1 MKIQFVNI
9 ELFYEIMFSLTGRK
23 LIFTQML
30 SCNFQPMKMKKKK
43 EIPSIVRGLKF
54 DIMFLDCNIYNFEAV
69 ILLNKC
75 ILSITFSHMHMDISI
90 MVQHKTLFKISA
102 FGLDKLA
109 IRIQLDIIS
118 PRFPWKWSKK
128 KKKKRKF

>member
-1 MKIQFVNI
+1 MKSCSASLEENSYSLKCWVAI
-9 ELFYEIMFSLTGRK
+9 FSLWK
-23 LIFTQML
+23 W
-30 SCNFQPMKMKKKK
+30 KKKR

-109 IRIQLDIIS
+109 IRI
-118 PRFPWKWSKK
+118 
-128 KKKKRKF
+128 